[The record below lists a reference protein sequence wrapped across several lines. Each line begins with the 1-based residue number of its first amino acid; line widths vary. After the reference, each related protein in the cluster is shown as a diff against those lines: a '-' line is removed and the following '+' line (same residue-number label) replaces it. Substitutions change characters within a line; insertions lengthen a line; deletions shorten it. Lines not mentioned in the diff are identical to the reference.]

1 MKQTTRII
9 WKADKKLSKKG
20 TVGYLYLSTR
30 VMGKE
35 KLKTTDLP
43 AIDKK
48 HWLKKSN
55 RVSDLF
61 PKVDMW
67 DAEKI
72 NTKIEKKLNE
82 AQLAHNDFKYLPD
95 EKKSFTTYWQNQIDL
110 TTNNGTKEKYEN
122 VRGLLL
128 KYVLKEFTA
137 VDVKFKDISPDF
149 IKGFYKFLRTEQK
162 NRHNTALYKLKSM
175 QGMVNRAVTDN
186 IYYYAKNPFDSYDYK
201 FEETMIKDLLSLDEL
216 NSFINTEYYEV
227 YRGKQKFGQKLTEKA
242 LNDPR
247 YKHEFSL
254 QDYRNFWLFQLFAQ
268 GLRVSDLLTLRWNDF
283 KVDENNSADVR
294 IVKRMVKTKHY
305 VTCYLNDKLIDILT
319 PYVQKFCEGQY
330 DMEWYIRLV
339 DISNE
344 IHRLKEEELIFNAYA
359 VSLGGGVKK
368 AAKMAGPSKDKDR
381 IKLINDLMFRK
392 RTIVRDVIIQ
402 LSIHNKTSFVFG
414 ILKDKDF
421 ADVKEDNDF
430 GTIKKW
436 QYNKLIGTRAYYNRL
451 LKCVAKQAGITKDMT
466 AHLSRHSAVSLM
478 VEMGIDINL
487 FDIMNAL
494 GHKHITTTQTYL
506 QKFTNKKL
514 DKINKILSDAF
525 ESKWILGE
533 DGKAY
538 NSLQKPMV
546 N

>member
-1 MKQTTRII
+1 
-9 WKADKKLSKKG
+9 
-20 TVGYLYLSTR
+20 
-30 VMGKE
+30 
-35 KLKTTDLP
+35 
-43 AIDKK
+43 
-48 HWLKKSN
+48 
-55 RVSDLF
+55 
-61 PKVDMW
+61 
-67 DAEKI
+67 
-72 NTKIEKKLNE
+72 
-82 AQLAHNDFKYLPD
+82 
-95 EKKSFTTYWQNQIDL
+95 
-110 TTNNGTKEKYEN
+110 
-122 VRGLLL
+122 
-128 KYVLKEFTA
+128 
-137 VDVKFKDISPDF
+137 
-149 IKGFYKFLRTEQK
+149 
-162 NRHNTALYKLKSM
+162 
-175 QGMVNRAVTDN
+175 
-186 IYYYAKNPFDSYDYK
+186 
-201 FEETMIKDLLSLDEL
+201 
-216 NSFINTEYYEV
+216 
-227 YRGKQKFGQKLTEKA
+227 
-242 LNDPR
+242 
-247 YKHEFSL
+247 
-254 QDYRNFWLFQLFAQ
+254 
-268 GLRVSDLLTLRWNDF
+268 
-283 KVDENNSADVR
+283 
-294 IVKRMVKTKHY
+294 
-305 VTCYLNDKLIDILT
+305 
-319 PYVQKFCEGQY
+319 
-330 DMEWYIRLV
+330 
-339 DISNE
+339 
-344 IHRLKEEELIFNAYA
+344 
-359 VSLGGGVKK
+359 
-368 AAKMAGPSKDKDR
+368 MAGPSKDKDR